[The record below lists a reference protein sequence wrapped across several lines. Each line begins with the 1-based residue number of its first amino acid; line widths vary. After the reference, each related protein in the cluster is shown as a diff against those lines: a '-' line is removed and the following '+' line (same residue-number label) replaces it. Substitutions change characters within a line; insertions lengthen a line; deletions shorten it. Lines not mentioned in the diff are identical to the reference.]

1 MCLPI
6 IMIVCRISSNPDG
19 TQDDAIIYMKNKR
32 NLSICMVI
40 LPGHTVVVEFNASLQ
55 SVIRTTGK
63 HNF

>member
-1 MCLPI
+1 MMCVEYQATLMELKMMP
-6 IMIVCRISSNPDG
+6 
-19 TQDDAIIYMKNKR
+19 YMKNKR

-55 SVIRTTGK
+55 SVIGTTGK